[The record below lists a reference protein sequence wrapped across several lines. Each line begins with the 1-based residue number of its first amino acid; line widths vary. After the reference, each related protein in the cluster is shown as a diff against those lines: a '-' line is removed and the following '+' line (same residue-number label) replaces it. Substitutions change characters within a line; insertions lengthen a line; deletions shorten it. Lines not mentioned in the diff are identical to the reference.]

1 VLSSLKPV
9 GNSEVAYVFLY
20 GGGHMMN
27 SRKKWTPYGENRLI
41 EHCINGK
48 SNRQIAIA
56 MGRTEKAVERKKH
69 SIKNKVIKRVAFAP
83 LMLTLQ
89 VGYAILRDRDAY

>member
-1 VLSSLKPV
+1 ML
-9 GNSEVAYVFLY
+9 
-20 GGGHMMN
+20 N
-27 SRKKWTPYGENRLI
+27 SRKKWTPYGESRLI

-48 SNRQIAIA
+48 SHHQIAIA

-69 SIKNKVIKRVAFAP
+69 SIKNRVVKRIAFAP

-89 VGYAILRDRDAY
+89 VGYEVLTSK